1 MPWFG
6 SEEFKTFD
14 HLENETISLHDLKT
28 YLKKEKHDFMNT
40 LIPLYSIKDTL
51 RVNKRFYQLEDVKT
65 LYAEGIE
72 DQMKVIDKVQ
82 KFEKSIVEEEGF
94 LTLKQYEKKKIN
106 FSRMKKDDFLR
117 RFYNIDKD
125 AEGRYYR
132 ITYDMNSLISLEEK
146 MKRLGAEV
154 SKCLFKGESLAY
166 IVSDNNVNESD
177 YFSQLHMRR
186 YWHFRFNLFHKL
198 KFYLKHVDT
207 DFSQEFAQNALA
219 MDGLNEYKENQKIED
234 INSGQTVS
242 EVNVLQSNLSIR
254 NSDKYVEL
262 DDILPDDPY
271 ANEHNENKMARRS
284 SVDFDREE
292 VLLNNELTK
301 PKIIENP
308 DIQTIMPEEDLKYYV
323 LDDDEILQENEELL
337 KKNLEIFKN
346 NNIVKDTVLHDF
358 NPILLTGEL
367 WFSVTPEDI
376 SAFIADYCYK
386 KLSNNGTLKLKGIA
400 MDITCGS
407 GLDSI
412 YLCKYW
418 EKVLAVDINIDNL
431 YSAFKNAQNYDVL
444 DQLSF
449 IHNDFNDPV
458 FHNIFKKIYK
468 GKVDFIYSS
477 PPWCG
482 PSYGELKVY
491 DVDEHLGMDGLS
503 SLLRKTL
510 LLTNNC
516 CFLLPKNASI
526 NQLIS
531 IARIHYRKSDPP
543 VKIIYVSL
551 DGKTKGLLALFGKK
565 LTGN

>member
-6 SEEFKTFD
+6 SEEYKTFD
-14 HLENETISLHDLKT
+14 HLENERISIDQLKS
-28 YLKKEKHDFMNT
+28 YLKKEKQEFLDT
-40 LIPLYSIKDTL
+40 IIPLHSIKDTL
-51 RVNKRFYQLEDVKT
+51 RVNKRFYQLDDVKR

-72 DQMKVIDKVQ
+72 DQMKVIEKVQ
-82 KFEKSIVEEEGF
+82 KFEKKIVEEEGF
-94 LTLKQYEKKKIN
+94 LTLKQYDKKKIN
-106 FSRMKKDDFLR
+106 FSRMKRDDFLR
-117 RFYNIDKD
+117 RFYNIEKD
-125 AEGRYYR
+125 EEGRYFK
-132 ITYDMNSLISLEEK
+132 ITYDMNSLISVDEK
-146 MKRLGAEV
+146 IRRLGADV
-154 SKCLFKGESLAY
+154 SKCLFKGESLSY
-166 IVSDNNVNESD
+166 IVSDNNLNESD
-177 YFSQLHMRR
+177 YFSLLHMRR

-207 DFSQEFAQNALA
+207 DFSQEFSTNQPVIE
-219 MDGLNEYKENQKIED
+219 GENEYPDSTSVSGYSNEGSAAETHIPKHENAF
-234 INSGQTVS
+234 
-242 EVNVLQSNLSIR
+242 IR
-254 NSDKYVEL
+254 DPEQYVEL

-271 ANEHNENKMARRS
+271 ANQQTENKYGRRS
-284 SVDFDREE
+284 SIDFERDD
-292 VLLNNELTK
+292 VLLNSELTK
-301 PKIIENP
+301 PRVIENP
-308 DIQTIMPEEDLKYYV
+308 DIKTTMTEEDVKYYS
-323 LDDDEILQENEELL
+323 LSDDEILKENEDSLN
-337 KKNLEIFKN
+337 KNLKIFEK
-346 NNIVKDTVLHDF
+346 NNIVKGTVLEDF

-418 EKVLAVDINIDNL
+418 EKVLAVDINMDNL

-444 DQLSF
+444 DKLSF

-531 IARIHYRKSDPP
+531 IARIHYKKSDPP

-565 LTGN
+565 LTS